1 MQILLEGLRPAVN
14 SHHCQGAGK
23 TRSLLPCRRRALKWL
38 NENGLLGATHWRRSK
53 PNLQL
58 GCGERDELNMLDLI
72 ALAITKRD
80 NYQLLILCDLAYLC
94 SAVTELAKSLT
105 QKHRCS
111 R

>member
-1 MQILLEGLRPAVN
+1 M
-14 SHHCQGAGK
+14 
-23 TRSLLPCRRRALKWL
+23 RR
-38 NENGLLGATHWRRSK
+38 NGLMRTAFLSATHWRRSK

-80 NYQLLILCDLAYLC
+80 NYQLLILGDLAYLC
-94 SAVTELAKSLT
+94 SAVTGLPKSLI
-105 QKHRCS
+105 QKPGCS